1 MKAQV
6 LIFGAICVCRAVHGQ
21 MLEMPVPVVAGHPFS
36 ADEVTP
42 RTLWS
47 NLNNPVSQTYRVYRD
62 SAGRTRI
69 DDLTPRKPASAPL
82 IVITDPVAGIK
93 YVLNAETKIARRS
106 STRLQTPPAT
116 EDPWKVGRWGF
127 SVPGVVETS
136 PKIETLGVLQMSGL
150 AAEGRR
156 ITNNI
161 PKTEHAEA
169 QEDVN
174 ECWYSPELQ
183 MMLLRQVHHT
193 SMGESTTRLE
203 NIDRSEPDPLI
214 FQVPSDYTIEDGPT
228 KHDNRP

>member
-1 MKAQV
+1 MKTRH
-6 LIFGAICVCRAVHGQ
+6 LIVGVICFCGAVHGQ

-47 NLNNPVSQTYRVYRD
+47 NLNNPVSETYRVYRD
-62 SAGRTRI
+62 SAGRIRI
-69 DDLTPRKPASAPL
+69 DDLTPRKPAPASAPL
-82 IVITDPVAGIK
+82 VVITDPVAGIK
-93 YVLNAETKIARRS
+93 YVLNTETKIARRS
-106 STRLQTPPAT
+106 STQMQALPAT
-116 EDPWKVGRWGF
+116 EDPWKVERWGF
-127 SVPGVVETS
+127 GVPGVVETS
-136 PKIETLGVLQMSGL
+136 PKVEPLGILQMSAL
-150 AAEGRR
+150 AVEGRR

-183 MMLLRQVHHT
+183 MMVLRHVHHT

-203 NIDRSEPDPLI
+203 NIDRSEPDPLM
-214 FQVPSDYTIEDGPT
+214 FQVPPDYTIEDGPSKT
-228 KHDNRP
+228 R